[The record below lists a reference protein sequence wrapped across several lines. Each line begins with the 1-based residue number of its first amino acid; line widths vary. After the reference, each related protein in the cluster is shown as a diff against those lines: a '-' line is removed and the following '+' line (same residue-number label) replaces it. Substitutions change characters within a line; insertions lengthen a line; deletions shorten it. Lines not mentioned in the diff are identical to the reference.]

1 MRTDNVDQTVME
13 IDMKPM
19 NNQATDI
26 QNILFDYC
34 GINTANSGDVMG
46 NGNFANQKRIEKL
59 FGKIRKLPRKSCLL
73 ENFEEE
79 LYDPKKDNQNEKS
92 NKRSHE
98 LVKVIGLEPDKL
110 FEKIPKYKIQIGK
123 MPQFSNVFD
132 SVDSILPASM
142 NKQSLVG

>member
-46 NGNFANQKRIEKL
+46 NGNFAN
-59 FGKIRKLPRKSCLL
+59 
-73 ENFEEE
+73 
-79 LYDPKKDNQNEKS
+79 
-92 NKRSHE
+92 
-98 LVKVIGLEPDKL
+98 
-110 FEKIPKYKIQIGK
+110 
-123 MPQFSNVFD
+123 
-132 SVDSILPASM
+132 
-142 NKQSLVG
+142 

>member
-1 MRTDNVDQTVME
+1 
-13 IDMKPM
+13 
-19 NNQATDI
+19 
-26 QNILFDYC
+26 
-34 GINTANSGDVMG
+34 
-46 NGNFANQKRIEKL
+46 
-59 FGKIRKLPRKSCLL
+59 L